1 MHNKLL
7 VLLTIM
13 LVLITGCAEPDKPL
27 SDIESVRQQ
36 MADVERG
43 RYVIEIMGCNDCHTP
58 DYLTRRSN
66 IPEEDWLVPPSVSTD
81 ISVLLTQPTCDYWL
95 KTSQKRIG

>member
-13 LVLITGCAEPDKPL
+13 LVLITGCAESENSLNEFPAGSK
-27 SDIESVRQQ
+27 RK
-36 MADVERG
+36 ADVERG

-58 DYLTRRSN
+58 DYLVRRSN
-66 IPEEDWLVPPSVSTD
+66 IPEEDWLVVPSVSTV
-81 ISVLLTQPTCDYWL
+81 ISVLFIQPTCDYWL